1 MVARHA
7 RFTVS
12 TPAIA
17 VEGLS
22 FRYPGAGVDAVHD
35 LDIDVASGEVVG
47 FLGPSG
53 AGKSTTQQLL
63 TGRLRGGSG
72 RLRVLDRDPTRFRP
86 RDLARIGVSFEQPA
100 LFPKLTAREQLR
112 FFATLGG
119 TPARDPMEVLDRL
132 GLAGDADTRVAAY
145 SKGMRTRLDLARALL
160 HRPEVLFL
168 DEPTGGLDPTTTALV
183 REAIAGERARGAA
196 VLLTT
201 HDMMLTTDLA
211 DRVALLSH
219 GELAAV
225 GTPRELMLA
234 ADERRVVVTTEVGE
248 ETVWPL
254 RGLADD
260 PRFLSLLRREDLA
273 TIHTTEPTLAD
284 VFVRLTGERVEV
296 DR

>member
-1 MVARHA
+1 VAS
-7 RFTVS
+7 S
-12 TPAIA
+12 TIA
-17 VEGLS
+17 VERLT
-22 FRYPGAGVDAVHD
+22 FRYPGATSDAVHD
-35 LDIDVASGEVVG
+35 LDIEVAPGEIVG

-63 TGRLRGGSG
+63 TGRLRGASG
-72 RLRVLDRDPTRFRP
+72 RLLVLDRDPTRFRP

-119 TPARDPMEVLDRL
+119 APTRDPLEVLELL
-132 GLAGDADTRVAAY
+132 GLARDADTRVAAY

-183 REAIAGERARGAA
+183 RETIAAERDRGAA

-201 HDMMLTTDLA
+201 HDMTLTTQLA

-219 GELAAV
+219 GELVAV
-225 GTPRELMLA
+225 GTPRELMLSA
-234 ADERRVVVTTEVGE
+234 GERRVVVTTEHGDPS
-248 ETVWPL
+248 VWPL

-260 PRFLSLLRREDLA
+260 AGFLSLLRRDDLA

-296 DR
+296 GP